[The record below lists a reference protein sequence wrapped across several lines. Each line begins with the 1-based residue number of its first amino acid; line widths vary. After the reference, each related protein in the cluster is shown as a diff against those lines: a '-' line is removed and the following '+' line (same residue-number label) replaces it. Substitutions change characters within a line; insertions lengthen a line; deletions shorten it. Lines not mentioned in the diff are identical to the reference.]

1 MPQMAAAHDHQ
12 PLPSSYQPT
21 VEDRQRARGGKYP
34 LISPHERSTFSHL
47 FNNPDLSCHILTS
60 SPSIQIRSLPFVA
73 HSTASFSGA
82 TMFAGILRRRRL
94 GHDLLFLSC
103 LCPPLNLRDNAATKP
118 SVYPRQGRSRHS
130 STFDGPLYRICA
142 ALSTVYRT
150 LDTSRTL
157 LSLLVSIGTPY
168 TVVDGR
174 TGTCIYS

>member
-73 HSTASFSGA
+73 HSTASFSAA
-82 TMFAGILRRRRL
+82 TMFAGILRRRRP
-94 GHDLLFLSC
+94 GHDLLPFLSC
-103 LCPPLNLRDNAATKP
+103 LRPPLNLRNNAATKP
-118 SVYPRQGRSRHS
+118 SVYPRQGRSRHFLPS
-130 STFDGPLYRICA
+130 MAHYTESALLYLPYI
-142 ALSTVYRT
+142 AL
-150 LDTSRTL
+150 LI
-157 LSLLVSIGTPY
+157 LLVFSSLCLYP
-168 TVVDGR
+168 
-174 TGTCIYS
+174 